1 MRSFV
6 SRQCVNIAKY
16 HDHVY
21 NILYNLCPDLQVGTI
36 NRETRLVDKKR
47 GFFDKEVVRETVP
60 FTLKDFQEG
69 AGNICK
75 DIPFIMTVKDGVTK
89 VAVLDRVCGI
99 TEEFSSSAKDKD
111 FSKLRHVAEEMKYW
125 LEKYDKTGHIDIIEE
140 TEFRGIWT
148 ILDCLNNKSFVY
160 PISRYKIYVD
170 CLEPQSVIM
179 IPRSNTNISCYASPA
194 GITTRER
201 PGLRKAT
208 SKEVSEII
216 KVATKFVFGD

>member
-1 MRSFV
+1 MRAFV

-16 HDHVY
+16 HDNVY
-21 NILYNLCPDLQVGTI
+21 NILYNLCPELQVGTVD
-36 NRETRLVDKKR
+36 RETRLATRKR
-47 GFFDKEVVRETVP
+47 SFFDNEVYREEVP
-60 FTLKDFQEG
+60 FTLKDFQDG
-69 AGNICK
+69 AGNLDK
-75 DIPFIMTVKDGVTK
+75 NIPFIMLVADGVTK

-99 TEEFSSSAKDKD
+99 TEEFSSSTKDKD

-125 LEKYDKTGHIDIIEE
+125 LETHNHTAHIDIIEE
-140 TEFRGIWT
+140 TEFYGIWT
-148 ILDCLNNKSFVY
+148 IISCLNNKSLVY
-160 PISRYKIYVD
+160 PIGRYKIYVD

-208 SKEVSEII
+208 HEEVTEII